1 MKPTANRHQPS
12 HRHPSFLYSYDF
24 TYKDKMAEENVPA
37 PAPTRMSVFGKS
49 IPKELI
55 TEVIQ
60 NSSYYQQYLEIVAR
74 KPTAKEGG
82 QKKTAFEAEKPKKPT
97 PVKKPEPAK
106 QTKPVKEKST
116 KPAPS
121 MKTRKGKRR
130 IPVTKEASTRP
141 STQLKDDTSANI
153 VHETPSP
160 PDAET
165 GVEAKMSNSKGDTEI
180 LNVGEEKGEDISN
193 TMALEERTV
202 ELDEGQA
209 RSCPTKKGKK
219 DKPHVIPYCRF
230 TKLIICHLGRKHN
243 LHQRS
248 ESLLHLAEED
258 HRLRNLKFVPK
269 GEDDEVF
276 GMQIPNEL
284 IMNNIRNA
292 PYFNADLEMVAKH
305 DQKTAAAEGGKKKS
319 ATNVRG
325 AYTQRTLVGD
335 TNIIADLEEEQK
347 DPLSSFTNLSS
358 MKNLDDAY
366 NIGDQFIDD
375 KLTEDE
381 PGKLN
386 VESEIV
392 YMVTVPVYQADTSV
406 PPLSTLVIEIS
417 SPISPY
423 PVHRQPNHYSNNL
436 HISHSKDVGAAHLPK
451 IKTPATWLRPLP
463 EEDKPESPEPDW
475 TVPSN
480 DLPELENNWE
490 NALAK
495 SYKDPAENKL
505 LQKIGDMGSFI
516 KWFCKRLGKKKLS
529 KSDLEGPTFK
539 PDVSKPLPKRSNQL
553 KAANYPDFR
562 LEELVPSLW
571 IESERDYNISA
582 TYGITHWWFKIKEFY
597 ITRHNAPSDR
607 MNQISNADSGI
618 WLLGLDDSSLMF
630 KYDPHAFNCAD
641 NMANE
646 NVPSSFTA
654 TTETTSTL
662 PPPPPPPQQSTVH
675 RDICIHS
682 EDGNPARANI
692 KQALGLHKDGDA
704 DASFH
709 FRNSDKYYHDPEE
722 CEYAGPKVTTSHE
735 GNIPQQ
741 G

>member
-24 TYKDKMAEENVPA
+24 TYKDKMAEENVPT
-37 PAPTRMSVFGKS
+37 PTPTRMSVFGKS

-121 MKTRKGKRR
+121 MKTRKGKVSQSLLELQKPKGKSTTDQYIFQRR
-130 IPVTKEASTRP
+130 IPVTKKASTRP

-165 GVEAKMSNSKGDTEI
+165 GVEAEMSNSKGDTEI
-180 LNVGEEKGEDISN
+180 LNVGEEKGEDVSN

-209 RSCPTKKGKK
+209 RSDPGNTLESQPPPDEDQAGSNPGQSHVALARPNPKPMQEDFIVIVYPKVHKSLKHTTKEHVFLENPPSSTGTLSSMKNLDDAFTFGDQFIDDKSPEDEPGKAT
-219 DKPHVIPYCRF
+219 R
-230 TKLIICHLGRKHN
+230 TLKLN
-243 LHQRS
+243 QS
-248 ESLLHLAEED
+248 ESLFHLAEED
-258 HRLRNLKFVPK
+258 HRLGNLKFVPK

-276 GMQIPNEL
+276 RMEIPNEL
-284 IMNNIRNA
+284 ITNNIRNT
-292 PYFNADLEMVAKH
+292 PYYNAYLEMVAKH
-305 DQKTAAAEGGKKKS
+305 DQKIAAEE
-319 ATNVRG
+319 VRG

-406 PPLSTLVIEIS
+406 PPLSTLVIEIAT
-417 SPISPY
+417 PISPY
-423 PVHRQPNHYSNNL
+423 PVHRQPNHYSNNRFSIRKEEYIIRAGIHQPKQDYQQSYLQDL
-436 HISHSKDVGAAHLPK
+436 HTGASRSGNHTKHADLYKALERSMARDNMDEFIAEKAKSQKRRRNDQDPPQPSPK
-451 IKTPATWLRPLP
+451 KSDQK
-463 EEDKPESPEPDW
+463 DKPESPEPDW

-480 DLPELENNWE
+480 DLPELENNWA

-505 LQKIGDMGSFI
+505 LQKTGDMGPFI
-516 KWFCKRLGKKKLS
+516 KWFCKRLGKKQLS

-539 PDVSKPLPKRSNQL
+539 VV
-553 KAANYPDFR
+553 KAFHKKQHFPAIPM
-562 LEELVPSLW
+562 EEVVTSFF
-571 IESERDYNISA
+571 
-582 TYGITHWWFKIKEFY
+582 TG
-597 ITRHNAPSDR
+597 
-607 MNQISNADSGI
+607 
-618 WLLGLDDSSLMF
+618 SS
-630 KYDPHAFNCAD
+630 
-641 NMANE
+641 
-646 NVPSSFTA
+646 
-654 TTETTSTL
+654 
-662 PPPPPPPQQSTVH
+662 
-675 RDICIHS
+675 
-682 EDGNPARANI
+682 
-692 KQALGLHKDGDA
+692 
-704 DASFH
+704 
-709 FRNSDKYYHDPEE
+709 
-722 CEYAGPKVTTSHE
+722 
-735 GNIPQQ
+735 
-741 G
+741 